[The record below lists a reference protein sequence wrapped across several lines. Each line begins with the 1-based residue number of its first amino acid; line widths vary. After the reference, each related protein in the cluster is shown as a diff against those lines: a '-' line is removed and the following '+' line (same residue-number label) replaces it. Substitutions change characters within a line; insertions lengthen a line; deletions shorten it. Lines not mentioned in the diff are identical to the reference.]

1 MKNIDSKS
9 KLANAM
15 SQIEKLYGK
24 GSLFQYGKGLNV
36 KSISA
41 ISTGS
46 IGLNIATGIG
56 GIPKGRITEIFGPE
70 SSGKTTLC
78 LHIIAEAQ
86 KEGGMAAFIDAEHAL
101 DPEYATALGVDVESI
116 LLSQP
121 DYGEQALDIAG
132 KLIETGDI
140 SVVVIDS
147 VAALV
152 PKSEIDGEIG
162 DAHMA
167 VQARMMSQTMR
178 MLTGN
183 IHKSNT
189 AVIFI
194 NQIRSKIGVM
204 FGNPETTTGGN
215 ALKFY
220 ASMRL
225 DIRRIGSVKEGEH
238 DIGNRTK
245 VKIVKSKVSPPFK
258 YAEFDIRYG
267 EGIDVYGEL
276 IDVACEYD
284 ILTKSG
290 AFYKYGEKTIAQ
302 GKDKMRQLLISN
314 NNLYITIRKKLFGE

>member
-1 MKNIDSKS
+1 MKEIKTNS
-9 KLANAM
+9 KLANAL

-24 GSLFQYGKGLNV
+24 GSLFQYGTGTNQ
-36 KSISA
+36 SIDS

-46 IGLNIATGIG
+46 IALNIATGIG
-56 GIPKGRITEIFGPE
+56 GIPRGRITEIFGPE

-78 LHIIAEAQ
+78 LHIISEAQ
-86 KEGGMAAFIDAEHAL
+86 KEGGMVAFIDAEHAL
-101 DPEYATALGVDVESI
+101 DPEYATALGVDMESV

-121 DYGEQALDIAG
+121 DFGEQALDIAG

-152 PKSEIDGEIG
+152 PKSEIEGEIG

-167 VQARMMSQTMR
+167 MQARMMSQTLR
-178 MLTGN
+178 MLTSK
-183 IHKSNT
+183 IQKSKT

-194 NQIRSKIGVM
+194 NQLREKIGVM

-225 DIRRIGSVKEGEH
+225 DIRRIGALKEGELNV
-238 DIGNRTK
+238 GNRTK

-258 YAEFDIRYG
+258 TAEFDIRYG
-267 EGIDVYGEL
+267 EGIDKYSEL
-276 IDVACEYD
+276 IDMAVEYE
-284 ILTKSG
+284 ILIKAG
-290 AFYKYGEKTIAQ
+290 AFYKYKDKSIAQ

-314 NNLYITIRKKLFGE
+314 ESLYISIRKKLLGE